1 MKWQKEIGQKIKLW
15 STKHYTKCKR

>member
-15 STKHYTKCKR
+15 STKHYTKC